1 MFIPV
6 GYGCATGD
14 FEAVF
19 PGIGI
24 DWDEYTG
31 MTE

>member
-1 MFIPV
+1 MFVPIRNSS
-6 GYGCATGD
+6 ATGD

-19 PGIGI
+19 PCIGV